1 MSTPD
6 EIIIGPGDAP
16 GVVRTI
22 RSTTNPGLVIA
33 VLSGEEW
40 TRRTGM
46 GNHVSVAVAPPPPRT
61 EERPNGGSNSPHN
74 GPTGVMRTGFAG
86 PKDLSVR

>member
-1 MSTPD
+1 MRTPD

-33 VLSGEEW
+33 VLSGAEW
-40 TRRTGM
+40 TRRTGL
-46 GNHVSVAVAPPPPRT
+46 GNHVSVAVAPPPPRM
-61 EERPNGGSNSPHN
+61 EERPHGGSDSPT
-74 GPTGVMRTGFAG
+74 TGRLG
-86 PKDLSVR
+86 S